1 MGRTTFESIGKPLVD
16 RTNIVLTRNPDYR
29 LSGGHVAESTE
40 TALAIAND
48 HLNSSDPD
56 GRIHVIGG
64 GEIYGEFIALAD
76 RLELTLVDAA
86 PDGDAFFPVWDETD
100 WTVVGSQTH
109 ASDPASG
116 QPAFEFRTL
125 DRRR

>member
-16 RTNIVLTRNPDYR
+16 RTNIVMTRNLDYR
-29 LSGGHVAESTE
+29 LSGGHVADSTK

-86 PDGDAFFPVWDETD
+86 PDGDAFFPVWDESD
-100 WTVVGSQTH
+100 WTVVGSQAH
-109 ASDPASG
+109 ASDPSIR
-116 QPAFEFRTL
+116 PARF
-125 DRRR
+125 